1 MPKNKNVNV
10 KKLTM
15 SAVMVALSAAL
26 SMVKIFE
33 MPLGGS
39 VTLLSMLPV
48 CMLAIMYGCKHGLF
62 CSFVYALSEPFS
74 AGDLHPQRWQAVSHS
89 ITS

>member
-1 MPKNKNVNV
+1 
-10 KKLTM
+10 M

-33 MPLGGS
+33 MPLGGT

-48 CMLAIMYGCKHGLF
+48 CMLAIMYGCKWGLF
-62 CSFVYALSEPFS
+62 C
-74 AGDLHPQRWQAVSHS
+74 
-89 ITS
+89 

>member
-1 MPKNKNVNV
+1 
-10 KKLTM
+10 M

-62 CSFVYALSEPFS
+62 CSFVYALSQLLF
-74 AGDLHPQRWQAVSHS
+74 GIGAVLGWGL
-89 ITS
+89 TPA

>member
-26 SMVKIFE
+26 SLVKIFE

-48 CMLAIMYGCKHGLF
+48 CMLAIMYGCK
-62 CSFVYALSEPFS
+62 S
-74 AGDLHPQRWQAVSHS
+74 VSYTHL
-89 ITS
+89 TLPTT

>member
-48 CMLAIMYGCKHGLF
+48 CMLAIMYEIGRAH
-62 CSFVYALSEPFS
+62 V
-74 AGDLHPQRWQAVSHS
+74 
-89 ITS
+89 

>member
-39 VTLLSMLPV
+39 VTLLSKIGRAHV
-48 CMLAIMYGCKHGLF
+48 
-62 CSFVYALSEPFS
+62 
-74 AGDLHPQRWQAVSHS
+74 
-89 ITS
+89 